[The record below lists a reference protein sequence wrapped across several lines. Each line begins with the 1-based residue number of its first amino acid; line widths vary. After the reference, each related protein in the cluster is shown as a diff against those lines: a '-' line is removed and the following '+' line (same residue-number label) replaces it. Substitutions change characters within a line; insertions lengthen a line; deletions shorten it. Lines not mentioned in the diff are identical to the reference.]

1 MSKFLGTRVF
11 IPVTEFFVAGL
22 SLSSIGNTGKNCQLE
37 YLTER
42 AGRKILYLH
51 QRITQLERHIKR

>member
-1 MSKFLGTRVF
+1 MF
-11 IPVTEFFVAGL
+11 IPVTELSVAGL

-51 QRITQLERHIKR
+51 LRITQLERHIER